1 MTKKEERICDTENRA
16 LEKEEKICDTVNR
29 TLKKLEAKRYVIIF
43 NEQYYHSSGHNGH
56 KNKARKRSRSPFARW
71 R

>member
-1 MTKKEERICDTENRA
+1 MTK
-16 LEKEEKICDTVNR
+16 KEEKICDTVNR

-43 NEQYYHSSGHNGH
+43 NRQYLYSNGH
-56 KNKARKRSRSPFARW
+56 GGYESKASRMSRSPFARW